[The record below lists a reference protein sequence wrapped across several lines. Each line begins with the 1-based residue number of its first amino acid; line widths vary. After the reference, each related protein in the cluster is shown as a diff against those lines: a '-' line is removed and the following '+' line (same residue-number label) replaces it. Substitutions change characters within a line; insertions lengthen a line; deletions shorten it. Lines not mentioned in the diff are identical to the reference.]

1 MTRDTCELFLKIPP
15 VFWFGIGSVW
25 KIFELKDDLIIQLM
39 SNRGD
44 CRTAPATPGLFN
56 KYLRLE
62 GNITGIEKEEEE
74 KIDETH

>member
-1 MTRDTCELFLKIPP
+1 MTHDTCEHFLKISP

-56 KYLRLE
+56 KCLRL
-62 GNITGIEKEEEE
+62 GGKITSIKEKE
-74 KIDETH
+74 KNKK